1 MTQRFANKVAI
12 VTGGSSG
19 IGAAIVDRLIADG
32 AKVVV
37 ADLNPPARTDD
48 AVFFVRT
55 DVTASSSVDAMV
67 AAALSQFDHIDILVN
82 NAGVGLLAEAPE
94 MTDDDWH
101 RLFAINVSS
110 ILFTCR
116 AAIPHLRNTQGAI
129 VNIASISGLLGD
141 FGFGAYSA
149 SKGAA
154 VNFSRTLALDCAR
167 DNVRVNTVC
176 PGAITNTAMGVGKFG
191 SETDRQ
197 QWLDGIPL
205 GRYGQ
210 PEEIANVVAF
220 LASSEASF
228 MTGAVIAVD
237 GGITAHTGQP
247 NIPKQRLSR

>member
-1 MTQRFANKVAI
+1 MTARFANKVAI

-19 IGAAIVDRLIADG
+19 IGAAIVDRLVNDG

-37 ADLNPPARTDD
+37 ADINAPERNDD
-48 AVFFVRT
+48 AVLFIHT
-55 DVTASSSVDAMV
+55 DVTVSSEVDALV
-67 AAALSQFDHIDILVN
+67 ATTVSKFGRIDLLIN
-82 NAGVGLLAEAPE
+82 NAGIGLLAEATE
-94 MTDDDWH
+94 MTDADWN
-101 RLFAINVSS
+101 RLFALNVSS

-116 AAIPHLRNTQGAI
+116 AAIPHMRKTPGAI

-154 VNFSRTLALDCAR
+154 INFSRTLALDCAR
-167 DNVRVNTVC
+167 DNIRVNTVC

-191 SETDRQ
+191 TESDRQ
-197 QWLDGIPL
+197 EWIDGIPL
-205 GRYGQ
+205 GRYGK

-220 LASSEASF
+220 LASDEASF

-247 NIPKQRLSR
+247 NIPRQRLSR